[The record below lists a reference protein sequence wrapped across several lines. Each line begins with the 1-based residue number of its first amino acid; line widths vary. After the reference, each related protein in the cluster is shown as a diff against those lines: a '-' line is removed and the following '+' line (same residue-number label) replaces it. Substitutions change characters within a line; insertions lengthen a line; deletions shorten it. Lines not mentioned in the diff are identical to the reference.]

1 MASVSGW
8 QLDRVSPAGGS
19 VAGTIVIT
27 LYGAGLDLLSQVIYR
42 PKYLNKPLR
51 VLSPTEAQVD
61 FPCADLGVGAHE
73 MFIIERGKATVYD
86 AIEGGGLP
94 LACHSEPR
102 HDGLLPFIGPS
113 WAGMDVQLTTTL
125 YDAERCGV
133 TPLAERYK
141 CSPPPYDA
149 LDLAALPG
157 NRIRWA
163 RTAEVARCRWVCAK
177 ELNCVDLPVDAIGP
191 VRNVSTTS
199 VTCVVPAS
207 LTGHVGRV
215 EVRAARAASAA
226 SAIPPTP
233 HLPAAHAR
241 RARRIPPTDSAR
253 ARRPTLRASRREQR
267 AAAAHPLPPL
277 PPAHVR
283 GHCSNLRVT
292 AASPSLTTY
301 LPTGTRARPPAARSP
316 AARASRSGARGS
328 TATAR

>member
-301 LPTGTRARPPAARSP
+301 LPTGTCGCCRRLRS
-316 AARASRSGARGS
+316 RRTASR
-328 TATAR
+328 

>member
-215 EVRAARAASAA
+215 EVRAARAASTA
-226 SAIPPTP
+226 SATPPAP
-233 HLPAAHAR
+233 HRSCCSHAPRAPHSSHRCSSRSTASSSSAPAR
-241 RARRIPPTDSAR
+241 TTRGG
-253 ARRPTLRASRREQR
+253 RASTSTSS
-267 AAAAHPLPPL
+267 ASGCT
-277 PPAHVR
+277 R
-283 GHCSNLRVT
+283 G
-292 AASPSLTTY
+292 
-301 LPTGTRARPPAARSP
+301 RPPAARSP